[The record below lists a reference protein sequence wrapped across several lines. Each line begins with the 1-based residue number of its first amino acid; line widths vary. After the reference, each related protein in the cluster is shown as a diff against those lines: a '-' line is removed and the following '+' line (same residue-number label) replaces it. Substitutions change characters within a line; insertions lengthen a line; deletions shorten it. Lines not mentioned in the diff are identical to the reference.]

1 MELNPE
7 PEGKDPRQSLRSQGG
22 RDELNL
28 AEFPITLLSA
38 RVPKDLKTL
47 VFEDQV
53 YDQKA
58 EVMVTRKLTV
68 TGSDA
73 YGLPTS
79 IDDEILV
86 ALIQLTKLANKF
98 TEPKVTFT
106 RYELLRL
113 LGWQDVGKNYR
124 RLEESL
130 NRWIGVTLYYDK
142 AWWDKEAQCWID
154 ANFHILDNVYLVDQ
168 DDRRRLKARGQQ
180 ELAFSSFKWN
190 EVIFK
195 SFQAENLKRLDL
207 DTYFLL
213 ESAIAKR
220 MFRFLDK
227 RFYHRRDWSFDL
239 KEFAFEHIGIS
250 RNYDVGEIKA
260 KLQPGIEE
268 LEALGFLEE
277 MGREKRY
284 EKVGRGEWKM
294 TVIRKSFPAKPAKL
308 DLSQPTEI
316 EAALIARGI
325 TRSTAAELAGTFPAI
340 QVQARIEAFDWL
352 IERKDKRVSKSP
364 AGYLAD
370 SIRKGYAAPKG
381 FESIAE
387 RQKRKA
393 AEAEKTRQAEEAKR
407 REESVQKAKE
417 EAEQARIDAYWDS
430 LPPAEQAS
438 LKDEALSKANGFVHG
453 LYRKNKNN
461 PAAAERY
468 LKIILA
474 THITGILDSEP
485 KAQANG

>member
-1 MELNPE
+1 MELTHE
-7 PEGKDPRQSLRSQGG
+7 PEDKDPRQSLRPIGG

-28 AEFPITLLSA
+28 AEFPITLLTA
-38 RVPKDLKTL
+38 RVPKGLKTL

-58 EVMVTRKLTV
+58 EVMVARKLTI

-73 YGLPTS
+73 YGLPTA

-86 ALIQLTKLANKF
+86 SLIQLTKLANRF

-106 RYELLRL
+106 RYELIRL
-113 LGWQDVGKNYR
+113 LGWPDDGKSYR
-124 RLEESL
+124 RVEESL

-142 AWWDKEAQCWID
+142 AWWDKDAQCWID
-154 ANFHILDNVYLVDQ
+154 AKFHILDNVYLVDQ
-168 DDRRRLKARGQQ
+168 DDRRRFKARGQQ
-180 ELAFSSFKWN
+180 ELSLSSFKWN

-213 ESAIAKR
+213 ESSIAKR

-227 RFYHRRDWSFDL
+227 RFYHRRDWTFDI

-250 RNYDVGEIKA
+250 RNYDIGEIKA
-260 KLQPGIEE
+260 KLQPAIEE
-268 LEALGFLEE
+268 LEAIGFLER
-277 MGREKRY
+277 MSREERY
-284 EKVGRGEWKM
+284 VKVAHGEWKM
-294 TVIRKSFPAKPAKL
+294 SVIRETPPAAPARL
-308 DLSQPTEI
+308 NPSEPSEI
-316 EAALIARGI
+316 EAALIARGV
-325 TRSTAAELAGTFPAI
+325 TRTTAAELTGSFPAL

-352 IERKDKRVSKSP
+352 IEKKDKRGSKSP
-364 AGYLAD
+364 AGYLAE

-381 FESIAE
+381 FESFAE
-387 RQKRKA
+387 REKRKA
-393 AEAEKTRQAEEAKR
+393 AEAVKKRQAEDAKR
-407 REESVQKAKE
+407 RAEAEQKAKE
-417 EAEQARIDAYWDS
+417 EAEQTRIDAYWDS

-438 LKDEALSKANGFVHG
+438 LKDEALGKANGFVHG

-461 PAAAERY
+461 PAAADRY

-474 THITGILDSEP
+474 THITAILDQEK
-485 KAQANG
+485 KAQGDG